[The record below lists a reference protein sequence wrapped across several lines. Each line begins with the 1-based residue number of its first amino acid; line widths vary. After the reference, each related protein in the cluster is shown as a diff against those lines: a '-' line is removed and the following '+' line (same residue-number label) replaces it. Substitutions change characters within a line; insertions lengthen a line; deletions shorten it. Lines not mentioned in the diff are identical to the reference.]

1 MQKICSDVA
10 HFKDQTYV
18 VIVDRFTNWASVYR
32 ANKAEGLIKALRHH
46 FVNFGAPEE
55 LASDG
60 GPEYTSSETR
70 EFLRKWKVTH
80 RLSTAYNPRS
90 NLRAELGVKT
100 IKRLL
105 RDNIGKQGSLDTD
118 RMGRALLTYRNT
130 PNKEIGLSPAQML
143 YGRNLRDHLPA
154 TLEGLKQRREW
165 MIMKDERERELWQL
179 SLGR

>member
-1 MQKICSDVA
+1 MEARAKLAVWWPGIKRDIEIQRAACEGCIWAAPSQPSLPPVEPSNPDYPMQKICSDVA

-70 EFLRKWKVTH
+70 EF
-80 RLSTAYNPRS
+80 
-90 NLRAELGVKT
+90 
-100 IKRLL
+100 
-105 RDNIGKQGSLDTD
+105 
-118 RMGRALLTYRNT
+118 
-130 PNKEIGLSPAQML
+130 
-143 YGRNLRDHLPA
+143 
-154 TLEGLKQRREW
+154 
-165 MIMKDERERELWQL
+165 
-179 SLGR
+179 

>member
-1 MQKICSDVA
+1 M
-10 HFKDQTYV
+10 
-18 VIVDRFTNWASVYR
+18 
-32 ANKAEGLIKALRHH
+32 
-46 FVNFGAPEE
+46 
-55 LASDG
+55 
-60 GPEYTSSETR
+60 
-70 EFLRKWKVTH
+70 
-80 RLSTAYNPRS
+80 
-90 NLRAELGVKT
+90 KT